1 MPEFAFSPGMELM
14 AADPIRGWH
23 AYMAAP
29 TREALDAL
37 LSDHVVFQ
45 SPAVHTPQEGK
56 AVTMKYLTA
65 ATEVLGGPAFRYV
78 SEWRGE
84 RSAVLEFECALDGG
98 IQVNGV
104 DIVEW
109 DESGRITRFKVMIRP
124 LKALN
129 AVVSAM
135 GAALARLG

>member
-1 MPEFAFSPGMELM
+1 M
-14 AADPIRGWH
+14 ATDPIRSWH

-29 TREALDAL
+29 AREVLDAL
-37 LSDHVVFQ
+37 LADHVVFL

-56 AVTMKYLTA
+56 AVTMKYLIA
-65 ATEVLGGPAFRYV
+65 ATEVLGNPSFRYV
-78 SEWRGE
+78 GEWRRE
-84 RSAVLEFECALDGG
+84 RSAVLEFECTLDGG

-104 DIVEW
+104 DMIEW
-109 DESGRITRFKVMIRP
+109 DETGRITRFKVMLRP
-124 LKALN
+124 MKALN

>member
-1 MPEFAFSPGMELM
+1 M
-14 AADPIRGWH
+14 ATDPIRGWH
-23 AYMAAP
+23 AYLTAP

-37 LSDHVVFQ
+37 LADHVVLL
-45 SPAVHTPQEGK
+45 SPAMHTPQQGK

-78 SEWRGE
+78 GEWRGE
-84 RSAVLEFECALDGG
+84 RSAVLEFESALDGG

-104 DIVEW
+104 DMIEW
-109 DESGRITRFKVMIRP
+109 DEHGRITRFKVMVRP

-129 AVVSAM
+129 ALVSAM

>member
-1 MPEFAFSPGMELM
+1 M
-14 AADPIRGWH
+14 AVDPIRSWH

-37 LSDHVVFQ
+37 LADHVVFH

-65 ATEVLGGPAFRYV
+65 ATAVLGNATFRYAQ
-78 SEWRGE
+78 EWRGE
-84 RSAVLEFECALDGG
+84 RSAVLEFECTLEGG

-109 DESGRITRFKVMIRP
+109 NEDGRITRFKVMIRP

-135 GAALARLG
+135 GAALAKLG

>member
-1 MPEFAFSPGMELM
+1 M
-14 AADPIRGWH
+14 ATDPIRGWH
-23 AYMAAP
+23 AYLAAP

-37 LSDHVVFQ
+37 LADHAVLL
-45 SPAVHTPQEGK
+45 SPAMHTPQQGK
-56 AVTMKYLTA
+56 ALTMKYLTA

-78 SEWRGE
+78 GEWRGE
-84 RSAVLEFECALDGG
+84 RSAVLEFESALDGG

-104 DIVEW
+104 DMIEW
-109 DESGRITRFKVMIRP
+109 DEHGRITRFKVMIRP

-129 AVVSAM
+129 ALVSAM

>member
-1 MPEFAFSPGMELM
+1 M
-14 AADPIRGWH
+14 
-23 AYMAAP
+23 
-29 TREALDAL
+29 
-37 LSDHVVFQ
+37 
-45 SPAVHTPQEGK
+45 
-56 AVTMKYLTA
+56 
-65 ATEVLGGPAFRYV
+65 
-78 SEWRGE
+78 
-84 RSAVLEFECALDGG
+84 LEFECALDGG

-104 DIVEW
+104 DILEW

>member
-1 MPEFAFSPGMELM
+1 MPELASSPGMELM
-14 AADPIRGWH
+14 ATDPIHGWH
-23 AYMAAP
+23 AYLAAP

-78 SEWRGE
+78 SQWRSE
-84 RSAVLEFECALDGG
+84 RSAVLEFECVLDGG

-109 DESGRITRFKVMIRP
+109 DESGRIIRFKVMIRP